1 MEFIVVDIKNSYL
14 VKGDSFDLKDYP
26 GVEIGSLLFDPNSKK
41 VYRAF
46 KDGFVEL
53 GEKEEE
59 RELVTKFLVTG
70 LPTGAVASEEENGA
84 LNIFCPENTNFTLQ
98 QVGANG
104 DKNSY
109 YFGLKIYAPNDEVT
123 GFKESI
129 GKELNDNTLYDFSG
143 DYAGIESDGRKYSIV
158 WLPLA
163 AYNTETEAWTY
174 HGAKSNTTKLVG
186 WDYIVEWYKGDE
198 LIANATKRINLTNE
212 TCR

>member
-1 MEFIVVDIKNSYL
+1 MKNSYL

-26 GVEIGSLLFDPNSKK
+26 GVEIGALLFDPESKK

-53 GEKEEE
+53 GENGAIPVEK
-59 RELVTKFLVTG
+59 ELVTKFLATG
-70 LPTGAVASEEENGA
+70 LPTGAIASEEENGT
-84 LNIFCPENTNFTLQ
+84 LHIFCPENTNFTLQ

-109 YFGLKIYAPNDEVT
+109 YFGLKVYAPNNEVT
-123 GFKESI
+123 GFKETV
-129 GKELNDNTLYDFSG
+129 GKTLTDNTLYDFSG
-143 DYAGIESDGRKYSIV
+143 EFAGIESDGRKYSIV

-163 AYNTETEAWTY
+163 SYNAEAETWTY
-174 HGAKSNTTKLVG
+174 FGAKSNTTKLVG